1 VHGVDSRYAWCRL
14 AASVLISALGSFGMW
29 GVVVVFPAVQADFGI
44 SRAEVSLSYTATML
58 GFGAGAILLGRMID
72 RRGAFLTMLL
82 ATVLTVAGCVV
93 AAIAPAFWVFA
104 AAQGALIGFGTA
116 AAFIPLMADIS
127 HWFVKRR
134 GLAMA
139 ICASGNYLGGAVW
152 PKLVDV
158 LTRGYDWRICYFVV
172 GAIILC
178 GMLPCC
184 VALRQRSPAHNAAS
198 PAATAPYSPAS
209 LGLSPRAL
217 QLWLG
222 LAGVGCC
229 IAMAMPQ
236 VNIVAYCVDLGYG
249 VARGAE
255 MLSVM
260 TAGGIVSRVASGWI
274 ADRIGG
280 IKTVLLGSTLQAL
293 SLLLYLVFD
302 GLMSLYLVSAL
313 FGLVQ
318 GGIIPSYGV
327 VVREYFRPSE
337 AGVRMGVTISMT
349 IAGMALGGWMGGAL
363 FDLTGSYRAAFANA
377 VAWNAV
383 NGILIWALLVRR
395 SRYLPAGAG
404 A

>member
-1 VHGVDSRYAWCRL
+1 VHGVDSRYAWWRL

-29 GVVVVFPAVQADFGI
+29 GVVVIFPALQADFGI
-44 SRAEVSLSYTATML
+44 TRAEVSFSYTATML
-58 GFGAGAILLGRMID
+58 GFGAGAILLGRLID
-72 RRGAFLTMLL
+72 KRGAFVTMLL
-82 ATVLTVAGCVV
+82 ATLLTVTGCVV
-93 AAIAPAFWVFA
+93 GALAPNFWVFA
-104 AAQGALIGFGTA
+104 AAQGLLIGFGSA

-152 PKLVDV
+152 PKVVDV
-158 LTRGYDWRICYFVV
+158 LTHAYDWRVCYFAV
-172 GAIILC
+172 GAIILA

-184 VALRQRSPAHNAAS
+184 LFLMHRSPAHGAAGT
-198 PAATAPYSPAS
+198 AAVAPYAPSS
-209 LGLSPRAL
+209 LGLSPGAL
-217 QLWLG
+217 QIWLG

-236 VNIVAYCVDLGYG
+236 VHIVAYCVDLNYG
-249 VARGAE
+249 VTRGAE
-255 MLSVM
+255 IMSIM
-260 TAGGIVSRVASGWI
+260 SACGIVSRVVSGWI

-302 GLMSLYLVSAL
+302 SLMSLYIVSAL

-327 VVREYFRPSE
+327 VVREYFKPSE

-383 NGILIWALLVRR
+383 NGILLWALLVRR
-395 SRYLPAGAG
+395 SKRLPVGASV
-404 A
+404 

>member
-1 VHGVDSRYAWCRL
+1 
-14 AASVLISALGSFGMW
+14 
-29 GVVVVFPAVQADFGI
+29 
-44 SRAEVSLSYTATML
+44 ML
-58 GFGAGAILLGRMID
+58 GFGLGAVLLGRLID
-72 RRGAFLTMLL
+72 KRGAFITMVL
-82 ATVLTVAGCVV
+82 ATLLTATGCVV

-104 AAQGALIGFGTA
+104 AAQGLLIGFGSA

-127 HWFVKRR
+127 HWFLKRR

-139 ICASGNYLGGAVW
+139 ICASGNYLGGALW
-152 PKLVDV
+152 PKIVDV
-158 LTRGYDWRICYFVV
+158 LTRTYDWRTCYFAVAAIMLV
-172 GAIILC
+172 GT
-178 GMLPCC
+178 LPCC
-184 VALRQRSPAHNAAS
+184 FALMRRSPSHSATGAAAVAAH
-198 PAATAPYSPAS
+198 SPAS

-222 LAGVGCC
+222 IAGVGCC

-236 VNIVAYCVDLGYG
+236 VHIVAYCVDLGYG
-249 VARGAE
+249 VTRGAE

-327 VVREYFRPSE
+327 VVREYFKPSE
-337 AGVRMGVTISMT
+337 AGIRMGVTISMT
-349 IAGMALGGWMGGAL
+349 IVGMALGGWMGGVL
-363 FDLTGSYRAAFANA
+363 FDLTGSYRAAF
-377 VAWNAV
+377 V
-383 NGILIWALLVRR
+383 NGIGWNLLNLAIASWLLFR
-395 SRYLPAGAG
+395 SRPRSGLLAA
-404 A
+404 